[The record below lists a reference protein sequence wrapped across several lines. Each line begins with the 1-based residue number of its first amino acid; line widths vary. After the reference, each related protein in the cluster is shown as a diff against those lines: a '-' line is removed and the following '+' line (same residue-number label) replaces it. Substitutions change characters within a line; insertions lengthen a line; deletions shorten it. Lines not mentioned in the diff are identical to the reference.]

1 MAREQMIPQDI
12 MSDAERALRSA
23 TIPPRCKLRA
33 GRDAVSSLL
42 REAYMAQV
50 RMRGGV
56 PEMDGCTVERIAKT
70 ARWLTDGSSKP
81 MLLLY
86 GGVGNGKTTMAAAV
100 RGMHE
105 ALAAGIERRIQ
116 DTSDRRLRDALHDMR
131 DSLPQPVMMTAQSL
145 AYMATSDRAAFE
157 KAAAVGFLIIDD
169 MGCEPVA
176 VKNWGTE
183 ITPLTDILYR
193 RYDGMMTTVVTTNF
207 SKRDIRAN
215 YGARVAD
222 RFNEVFETIGYTNES
237 YRK

>member
-1 MAREQMIPQDI
+1 
-12 MSDAERALRSA
+12 
-23 TIPPRCKLRA
+23 
-33 GRDAVSSLL
+33 
-42 REAYMAQV
+42 
-50 RMRGGV
+50 
-56 PEMDGCTVERIAKT
+56 
-70 ARWLTDGSSKP
+70 
-81 MLLLY
+81 
-86 GGVGNGKTTMAAAV
+86 
-100 RGMHE
+100 
-105 ALAAGIERRIQ
+105 
-116 DTSDRRLRDALHDMR
+116 MR